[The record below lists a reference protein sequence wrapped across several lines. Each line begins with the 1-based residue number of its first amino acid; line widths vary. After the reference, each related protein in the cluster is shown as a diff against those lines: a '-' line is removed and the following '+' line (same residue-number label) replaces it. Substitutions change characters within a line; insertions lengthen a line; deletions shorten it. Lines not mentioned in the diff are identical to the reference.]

1 MAVVLKAMRPP
12 KKKDD
17 DEPTSPTWLCPTDPG
32 AVHPQEATNPA
43 ELASPEKNERL
54 GCCPPAV
61 VTPSTGEEKK
71 SSRRGGRTRAEKRVA
86 AAATPEKNS
95 PVARGGHRRGG
106 RPPKRS
112 PPPPALSLPPPVL
125 QPVPSPQRLGVAA
138 YLPTLPAFPG
148 RRGRRAPAPAP
159 LAPAP
164 APIPLAPAPAGRL
177 SYLPAFPAFPARRS
191 GRRGARAPPPPGAP
205 PPPPPPPRA
214 SYFPFRRAPGPE
226 ASAAPRSFF
235 PARLSFPSLPLLPYR
250 RGSSAG
256 PDGDGDGDAPPPRSY
271 LPSLSLP
278 SLSLPSLPTRRS
290 SSNLE
295 AEADKRSFLPKLGA
309 CPPRPRAS
317 FFELPRAFYPSPP
330 ASVGSAGLYQERER
344 PTPTLWAP
352 GPFPGPFL
360 PAPTRRQPVA
370 LSSVDRRRRRHRG
383 APDAGARRRGGGR
396 RVGGRRVAAA
406 DLGRRD
412 IGVRRAFPRRFV
424 R

>member
-1 MAVVLKAMRPP
+1 M
-12 KKKDD
+12 
-17 DEPTSPTWLCPTDPG
+17 
-32 AVHPQEATNPA
+32 
-43 ELASPEKNERL
+43 
-54 GCCPPAV
+54 
-61 VTPSTGEEKK
+61 
-71 SSRRGGRTRAEKRVA
+71 
-86 AAATPEKNS
+86 
-95 PVARGGHRRGG
+95 
-106 RPPKRS
+106 
-112 PPPPALSLPPPVL
+112 
-125 QPVPSPQRLGVAA
+125 
-138 YLPTLPAFPG
+138 
-148 RRGRRAPAPAP
+148 
-159 LAPAP
+159 
-164 APIPLAPAPAGRL
+164 
-177 SYLPAFPAFPARRS
+177 
-191 GRRGARAPPPPGAP
+191 
-205 PPPPPPPRA
+205 PPRA

-226 ASAAPRSFF
+226 SSAAPRSFF

-250 RGSSAG
+250 RGASAG
-256 PDGDGDGDAPPPRSY
+256 LDGDGDAPPPRSY

-309 CPPRPRAS
+309 FRPRPRAS

-370 LSSVDRRRRRHRG
+370 LPAVGRRGRRHRG
-383 APDAGARRRGGGR
+383 APDAGARRRG
-396 RVGGRRVAAA
+396 GGRRVAAA

-412 IGVRRAFPRRFV
+412 IGVRRAFSRRFV